1 MIEKAVDI
9 LAMTKQQSDGDP
21 AGVEV
26 ERRRL
31 ERLYAVLSQVNEAI
45 VGTRDEQAL
54 FAEVCRI
61 VAEQGEF
68 PLAWIGLVEERAVV
82 PVASCGPEVAYLAE
96 IRVEVEGELGMGPT
110 GTCIREDRPVVND
123 DFAINASTSPW
134 RAPALGHG
142 FRASAA
148 FPFHKEGKASGALTL
163 YASRPGAFDSAQ
175 VGLLKALCAHLSYAL
190 AAMADERRRSE
201 SERALRDSEARYR
214 AFFENLQELVAVC
227 EAIFDGNGRVADL
240 LLLDANDRHLDTFGL
255 KREDVI
261 GQRVS
266 AAFGQE
272 AIAKLDLFS
281 QVLTTGEPV
290 SYENHFRGR
299 VFSVNL
305 FKVDGKTLAQTG
317 TDITERRRAE
327 EALRA
332 AYARLVEDDRH
343 KNEFLAVL
351 SHELRNPLA
360 PIKNSLY
367 ILDRSAPGGDQA
379 RRAQA
384 VIDRQVGHMGR
395 LIDDLLDVSRV
406 SQGKI
411 QLQREK
417 IELGELVRRT
427 VDDHRATYLNAGVQL
442 NCRPASQPMWL
453 TADATRMAQVVGNL
467 LGNAVKFTPRGGR
480 VELTLEPE
488 DGAAL
493 LRVRDSGVGMTAAVI
508 ERVFQPFMQ
517 ADETLDRSHGGLGL
531 GLALVKGLVELHGG
545 SVGAASEGPGR
556 GAEFTIKL
564 PLEAAPEKATPAPIV
579 RPVSRRKVLVIEDN
593 VDAADSLKE
602 ALELSGHHVQVAY
615 NGPEGISKA
624 REFKPDVVLSDIGLP
639 GMDGYQVARAFR
651 ADAALRGIYLVALT
665 GYALPEDS
673 QRASEAG
680 FQRHIAKPLSLQA
693 LEDLLAAPETGLPVG
708 DGT

>member
-1 MIEKAVDI
+1 MIKR
-9 LAMTKQQSDGDP
+9 QSDPDT

-26 ERRRL
+26 GHRRL
-31 ERLYAVLSQVNEAI
+31 ARLYAVLSQVNEAI
-45 VGTRDEQAL
+45 VRTRDEQAL

-68 PLAWIGLVEERAVV
+68 PLAWIGLVKERAVV
-82 PVASCGPEVAYLAE
+82 PAASCGPEAVYLAE

-123 DFAINASTSPW
+123 DFATNTNTAPW
-134 RAPALGHG
+134 RQPALGHG

-148 FPFHKEGKASGALTL
+148 FPFHKDEKPIGALTL
-163 YASRPGAFDSAQ
+163 YAGRPGAFDPAQ
-175 VGLLKALCAHLSYAL
+175 VGLLKALCADLSYAL
-190 AAMADERRRSE
+190 AAIADERRRSE
-201 SERALRDSEARYR
+201 AEQALRDSEARYR

-227 EAIFDGNGRVADL
+227 EAVLDNNGKVADL
-240 LLLDANDRHLDTFGL
+240 LLLDANDRHLETFGL

-261 GQRVS
+261 GRRVS
-266 AAFGQE
+266 AVFGQE
-272 AIAKLDLFS
+272 AVGEKLDLYS
-281 QVLTTGEPV
+281 QVMATGRPI

-299 VFSVNL
+299 VFSVTL
-305 FKVDGKTLAQTG
+305 FRIDGKTLAQTG

-327 EALRA
+327 EALRT
-332 AYARLVEDDRH
+332 AYAQLVEDDKR

-367 ILDRSAPGGDQA
+367 ILGRSALGSDQA

-384 VIDRQVGHMGR
+384 VIARQVGHMGR

-411 QLQREK
+411 QLQRRKLEF
-417 IELGELVRRT
+417 GQLVRRT
-427 VDDHRATYLNAGVQL
+427 VEDHRATYAAAGIQL
-442 NCRPASQPMWL
+442 DCKLASEPMWL
-453 TADATRMAQVVGNL
+453 TADSTRLAQVVGNL

-480 VELTLEPE
+480 VELTLEPQ
-488 DGAAL
+488 DRAAL
-493 LRVRDSGVGMTAAVI
+493 LCVRDTGVGMTAAVI
-508 ERVFQPFMQ
+508 ERIFQPFVQ
-517 ADETLDRSHGGLGL
+517 AEETLDRSHGGLGI

-564 PLEAAPEKATPAPIV
+564 PLEDAPEQPTPAPHE
-579 RPVSRRKVLVIEDN
+579 RPVSPRRILVIEDN

-602 ALELSGHHVQVAY
+602 ALELSGHQVQVAY
-615 NGPEGISKA
+615 NGPEGITKA
-624 REFKPDVVLSDIGLP
+624 RQFRPDVVLSDVGLP

-651 ADAALRGIYLVALT
+651 ADATLKTTFLVAIT
-665 GYALPEDS
+665 GYASPEDT
-673 QRASEAG
+673 QRATEAG
-680 FQRHIAKPLSLQA
+680 FQRHLAKPLSLQA
-693 LEDLLAAPETGLPVG
+693 LEDLLAAPESETGLRVG
-708 DGT
+708 GES